1 MPALFYVMF
10 LAAFSIAK
18 TENKLYNCPMITD
31 IKEFIERVDGAADY
45 IRSVLSDRTLP
56 AVCIVLGSGLGPL
69 SEMAEDAIEIP
80 YKDIPGFPVS
90 TAPGHKGSLIAGNL
104 SGKPV
109 FMMNGR
115 FHYYEGYPMET
126 VTFYVRV
133 MGRLGVKVLLLT
145 NASGGINLEMKV
157 PELVAITDHLSFNAE
172 PVLRGPN
179 IAEFGTR
186 FPDQCHVYD
195 PELTD
200 TLVNS
205 ARDLNI
211 RISRGVY
218 AYTKGPQYETPAE
231 IRALRVMGAD
241 CVGMSTVPEAIAASH
256 MGIRVA
262 AMSCITNM
270 AAGISGNPLSEQEV
284 LDNAS
289 LASANSCALVKE
301 FVKRINV

>member
-1 MPALFYVMF
+1 
-10 LAAFSIAK
+10 
-18 TENKLYNCPMITD
+18 MITN
-31 IKEFIERVDGAADY
+31 ISEFIKTVDGAAEF
-45 IRSVLSDRTLP
+45 IRGVLAGKEIPS
-56 AVCIVLGSGLGPL
+56 VCIVLGSGLGPL
-69 SEMAEDAIEIP
+69 SSMAEDAIEIP

-90 TAPGHKGSLIAGNL
+90 TAPGHKGSLLIGTL

-115 FHYYEGYPMET
+115 FHYYEGYPIET

-157 PELVAITDHLSFNAE
+157 PELVAVTDHISFHAE

-179 IAEFGTR
+179 IEEFGTR

-218 AYTKGPQYETPAE
+218 AYSKGPQYETPAE
-231 IRALRVMGAD
+231 IRALRILGAD

-284 LDNAS
+284 LDNAA
-289 LASANSCALVKE
+289 LASDNSCALVKE
-301 FVKRINV
+301 FVNRIKV

>member
-1 MPALFYVMF
+1 
-10 LAAFSIAK
+10 
-18 TENKLYNCPMITD
+18 MITD
-31 IKEFIERVDGAADY
+31 IAEFIKRVDGAADY
-45 IRSVLSDRTLP
+45 IRGVLSGKEIP
-56 AVCIVLGSGLGPL
+56 GICIVLGSGLGPL
-69 SEMAEDAIEIP
+69 SKMAEDALEIP

-90 TAPGHKGSLIAGNL
+90 TAPGHKGSLIIGKL
-104 SGKPV
+104 SDKPV

-157 PELVAITDHLSFNAE
+157 PELVAVTDHISFHVE

-179 IAEFGTR
+179 IEEFGTR

-218 AYTKGPQYETPAE
+218 AYSKGPQYETPAE
-231 IRALRVMGAD
+231 IRALRILGAD

-284 LDNAS
+284 LDNAA
-289 LASANSCALVKE
+289 LASDNSCALVKE
-301 FVKRINV
+301 FVNRISV

>member
-1 MPALFYVMF
+1 
-10 LAAFSIAK
+10 
-18 TENKLYNCPMITD
+18 MITD
-31 IKEFIERVDGAADY
+31 TKEFIKRVDGAADN
-45 IRSVLSDRTLP
+45 IRSVLSERSLP

-179 IAEFGTR
+179 IEEFGTR

-231 IRALRVMGAD
+231 IRALRIMGAD
-241 CVGMSTVPEAIAASH
+241 CVGMSTVPEAIAASQ

-270 AAGISGNPLSEQEV
+270 AAGISGNPLSEKEV
-284 LDNAS
+284 LDNAA
-289 LASANSCALVKE
+289 LASENSSALVKE
-301 FVKRINV
+301 FVNRINV

>member
-1 MPALFYVMF
+1 
-10 LAAFSIAK
+10 
-18 TENKLYNCPMITD
+18 MITD
-31 IKEFIERVDGAADY
+31 IAEFIKRVDGAADY
-45 IRSVLSDRTLP
+45 IRSALSNRTLP
-56 AVCIVLGSGLGPL
+56 SVCIVLGSGLGPL
-69 SEMAEDAIEIP
+69 SKMAEDAIEIP

-90 TAPGHKGSLIAGNL
+90 TAPGHKGSLITGEL

-109 FMMNGR
+109 FLMNGR

-179 IAEFGTR
+179 IEEFGTR

-218 AYTKGPQYETPAE
+218 AYSKGPQYETPAE
-231 IRALRVMGAD
+231 IRALRIMGAD

-289 LASANSCALVKE
+289 LASDNSCALVKE
-301 FVKRINV
+301 FVRRINV

>member
-1 MPALFYVMF
+1 
-10 LAAFSIAK
+10 
-18 TENKLYNCPMITD
+18 MITD
-31 IKEFIERVDGAADY
+31 VKEFVERVDGAADH

-90 TAPGHKGSLIAGNL
+90 TAPGHKGSLITGTL

-231 IRALRVMGAD
+231 IRALRIMGAD

-270 AAGISGNPLSEQEV
+270 AAGISGNPLSEKEV
-284 LDNAS
+284 LDNAVS
-289 LASANSCALVKE
+289 ASANSCALVKE
-301 FVKRINV
+301 FVKRIIV

>member
-1 MPALFYVMF
+1 
-10 LAAFSIAK
+10 
-18 TENKLYNCPMITD
+18 MITD
-31 IKEFIERVDGAADY
+31 ISEYIKSVDGAADY
-45 IRSVLSDRTLP
+45 LRGVLAGKEIPS
-56 AVCIVLGSGLGPL
+56 VCIVLGSGLGPL
-69 SEMAEDAIEIP
+69 SSMAENVTEIS

-90 TAPGHKGSLIAGNL
+90 TAPGHKGSLLIGTL

-133 MGRLGVKVLLLT
+133 MGRLGVKALLLT
-145 NASGGINLEMKV
+145 NASGGINLDMKV
-157 PELVAITDHLSFNAE
+157 PELVAITDHISFNLE
-172 PVLRGPN
+172 SVLRGPN
-179 IAEFGTR
+179 IPEFGTR

-200 TLVNS
+200 TLVNC
-205 ARDLNI
+205 ARDLQI

-218 AYTKGPQYETPAE
+218 AYSKGPQYETPAE
-231 IRALRVMGAD
+231 IRAWRILGAD

-270 AAGISGNPLSEQEV
+270 AAGITGQALSEQEV
-284 LDNAS
+284 LDNAA
-289 LASANSCALVKE
+289 LASDNSCALVKE
-301 FVKRINV
+301 FINRINI

>member
-1 MPALFYVMF
+1 
-10 LAAFSIAK
+10 
-18 TENKLYNCPMITD
+18 MITD
-31 IKEFIERVDGAADY
+31 IKEFVERVDGAADY
-45 IRSVLSDRTLP
+45 IRSVLSDRTVP

-69 SEMAEDAIEIP
+69 SKMAEDAIEIP

-90 TAPGHKGSLIAGNL
+90 TAPGHKGSLIAGQL

-133 MGRLGVKVLLLT
+133 MGRLGVKILLLT

-200 TLVNS
+200 ILVNS

-289 LASANSCALVKE
+289 LASENSCALVKE
-301 FVKRINV
+301 FVNRINV

>member
-1 MPALFYVMF
+1 M
-10 LAAFSIAK
+10 IAD
-18 TENKLYNCPMITD
+18 T
-31 IKEFIERVDGAADY
+31 KEFVKRVDGAADF
-45 IRSVLSDRTLP
+45 IRSAVIGCTLP
-56 AVCIVLGSGLGPL
+56 SICIVLGSGLGPL
-69 SEMAEDAIEIP
+69 AQMVDIVHEFN

-90 TAPGHKGSLIAGNL
+90 TAPGHKGSLIVGNL
-104 SGKPV
+104 SGKTV
-109 FMMNGR
+109 FLMNGR

-133 MGRLGVKVLLLT
+133 MGRLGVKILLLT
-145 NASGGINLEMKV
+145 NASGGINLDMKV
-157 PELVAITDHLSFNAE
+157 PELVAITDHISFNAE

-179 IAEFGTR
+179 IEEFGTR

-195 PELTD
+195 PALTD
-200 TLVNS
+200 NLVNC
-205 ARDLNI
+205 ARDLKI

-231 IRALRVMGAD
+231 IRALRTLGAD

-284 LDNAS
+284 LDNAA
-289 LASANSCALVKE
+289 LASENSCALVKE
-301 FVKRINV
+301 FIKRLDL

>member
-1 MPALFYVMF
+1 
-10 LAAFSIAK
+10 
-18 TENKLYNCPMITD
+18 MITD
-31 IKEFIERVDGAADY
+31 TKEFIKRVDGAADH
-45 IRSVLSDRTLP
+45 IRSVLSGRSLP

-179 IAEFGTR
+179 IEEIGTR

-231 IRALRVMGAD
+231 IRALRIMGAD

-270 AAGISGNPLSEQEV
+270 AAGISGNPLSEKEV
-284 LDNAS
+284 LDNAA
-289 LASANSCALVKE
+289 LASENSCALVKE
-301 FVKRINV
+301 FVNRIKV

>member
-1 MPALFYVMF
+1 
-10 LAAFSIAK
+10 
-18 TENKLYNCPMITD
+18 MITD
-31 IKEFIERVDGAADY
+31 IKAFVERVDGAADY
-45 IRSVLSDRTLP
+45 IRSVLSDRTVP

-69 SEMAEDAIEIP
+69 SKMAEDAIEIP

-90 TAPGHKGSLIAGNL
+90 TAPGHKGSLIAGQL

-133 MGRLGVKVLLLT
+133 MGRLGVKILLLT

-179 IAEFGTR
+179 IDEFGTR

-289 LASANSCALVKE
+289 LASENSCALVKE
-301 FVKRINV
+301 FINRINV

>member
-1 MPALFYVMF
+1 
-10 LAAFSIAK
+10 
-18 TENKLYNCPMITD
+18 MITD
-31 IKEFIERVDGAADY
+31 TAEFVERVDGAAGY
-45 IRSVLSDRTLP
+45 IRNALAGRVLPS
-56 AVCIVLGSGLGPL
+56 VCIVLGSGLGPL
-69 SEMAEDAIEIP
+69 SSMAEEALEIP

-90 TAPGHKGSLIAGNL
+90 TAPGHKGSLIIGNL
-104 SGKPV
+104 SGKSV

-145 NASGGINLEMKV
+145 NAAGGINPDMKV
-157 PELVAITDHLSFNAE
+157 PELVAISDHLSFNAE

-179 IAEFGTR
+179 IQEFGTR

-200 TLVNS
+200 TLVNC
-205 ARDLNI
+205 ARDLQI

-218 AYTKGPQYETPAE
+218 AYSKGPQYETPAE
-231 IRALRVMGAD
+231 IRALRLLGAD

-270 AAGISGNPLSEQEV
+270 AAGITGNPLSEQEV
-284 LDNAS
+284 LDNAA
-289 LASANSCALVKE
+289 LASENSCALVKE
-301 FVKRINV
+301 FVKRLDLTN

>member
-1 MPALFYVMF
+1 
-10 LAAFSIAK
+10 
-18 TENKLYNCPMITD
+18 MITD
-31 IKEFIERVDGAADY
+31 ISEFIKTVDGAAEY
-45 IRSVLSDRTLP
+45 IRGVLAGKEIPS
-56 AVCIVLGSGLGPL
+56 VCIVLGSGLGPL
-69 SEMAEDAIEIP
+69 SSMAEDAVEIP

-90 TAPGHKGSLIAGNL
+90 TAPGHKGSLLIGTL

-115 FHYYEGYPMET
+115 FHYYEGYPIET

-133 MGRLGVKVLLLT
+133 MGRLGVKALLLT
-145 NASGGINLEMKV
+145 NASGGINLDMKV
-157 PELVAITDHLSFNAE
+157 PELVAITDHLSFHAE

-195 PELTD
+195 SELTD
-200 TLVNS
+200 TLVNC
-205 ARDLNI
+205 AHDLEI

-218 AYTKGPQYETPAE
+218 AYSKGPQYETPAE
-231 IRALRVMGAD
+231 IRAWRILGAD

-284 LDNAS
+284 LENAAK
-289 LASANSCALVKE
+289 ASDNSCALVKE
-301 FVKRINV
+301 FVRRLEV

>member
-1 MPALFYVMF
+1 
-10 LAAFSIAK
+10 
-18 TENKLYNCPMITD
+18 MITD
-31 IKEFIERVDGAADY
+31 IDEFIKRVDGAADY
-45 IRSVLSDRTLP
+45 IRGVLSGKEIP
-56 AVCIVLGSGLGPL
+56 GICIVLGSGLGPL
-69 SEMAEDAIEIP
+69 SKMAEDALEIP

-90 TAPGHKGSLIAGNL
+90 TAPGHKGSLIVGKL
-104 SGKPV
+104 SDKPV

-115 FHYYEGYPMET
+115 FHYYEGYPMDT

-157 PELVAITDHLSFNAE
+157 PELVAVTDHISFHAE

-179 IAEFGTR
+179 IEEFGTR

-218 AYTKGPQYETPAE
+218 AYSKGPQYETPAE
-231 IRALRVMGAD
+231 IRALRILGAD

-284 LDNAS
+284 LDNAA
-289 LASANSCALVKE
+289 LASDNSCALVKE
-301 FVKRINV
+301 FVNRIKV

>member
-1 MPALFYVMF
+1 
-10 LAAFSIAK
+10 
-18 TENKLYNCPMITD
+18 MITD
-31 IKEFIERVDGAADY
+31 TKEFIKRVDGAADH
-45 IRSVLSDRTLP
+45 IRSVLSGRSLP

-90 TAPGHKGSLIAGNL
+90 TAPGPKGSLIAGNL

-179 IAEFGTR
+179 IEEFGTR

-231 IRALRVMGAD
+231 IRALRIMGAD

-270 AAGISGNPLSEQEV
+270 AAGISGNPLSEKEV
-284 LDNAS
+284 LDNAA
-289 LASANSCALVKE
+289 LASENSCALVKE
-301 FVKRINV
+301 FVNRIKV

>member
-1 MPALFYVMF
+1 
-10 LAAFSIAK
+10 
-18 TENKLYNCPMITD
+18 MITD
-31 IKEFIERVDGAADY
+31 TKEFIKRVDSAADH
-45 IRSVLSDRTLP
+45 IRNVLSGRTLP

-179 IAEFGTR
+179 IEEFGTR

-231 IRALRVMGAD
+231 IRALRILGAD

-270 AAGISGNPLSEQEV
+270 AAGISGNPLSEKEV
-284 LDNAS
+284 LDNAA
-289 LASANSCALVKE
+289 LASENSCALVKE
-301 FVKRINV
+301 FVNRIKV

>member
-1 MPALFYVMF
+1 
-10 LAAFSIAK
+10 
-18 TENKLYNCPMITD
+18 MITD
-31 IKEFIERVDGAADY
+31 ITEFIKRVDGAADY
-45 IRSVLSDRTLP
+45 IRSALSNRTLP
-56 AVCIVLGSGLGPL
+56 SVCIVLGSGLGPL
-69 SEMAEDAIEIP
+69 STMAEDSIEIP

-90 TAPGHKGSLIAGNL
+90 TAPGHKGSLIVGEL

-179 IAEFGTR
+179 IEEFGTR

-218 AYTKGPQYETPAE
+218 AYSKGPQYETPAE
-231 IRALRVMGAD
+231 IRALRIMGAD

-284 LDNAS
+284 LDNAA
-289 LASANSCALVKE
+289 LASDNSCALVKE
-301 FVKRINV
+301 FVRRINV

>member
-1 MPALFYVMF
+1 M
-10 LAAFSIAK
+10 AAFSISK
-18 TENKLYNCPMITD
+18 TENKLYNCPLITD

-115 FHYYEGYPMET
+115 FHYYEGYPIET

-179 IAEFGTR
+179 IEEFGTR

-218 AYTKGPQYETPAE
+218 AYSKGPQYETPAE
-231 IRALRVMGAD
+231 IRALRILGAD
-241 CVGMSTVPEAIAASH
+241 CVGMSTVPEAIAATH

-284 LDNAS
+284 LDNAA
-289 LASANSCALVKE
+289 LASENSCALVKE
-301 FVKRINV
+301 FVNRINV

>member
-1 MPALFYVMF
+1 
-10 LAAFSIAK
+10 
-18 TENKLYNCPMITD
+18 MITD
-31 IKEFIERVDGAADY
+31 TKEFIKRVDGAADY
-45 IRSVLSDRTLP
+45 LRNAVSGNTLP
-56 AVCIVLGSGLGPL
+56 SICIVLGSGLGPL
-69 SEMAEDAIEIP
+69 ASMVDVDLEIS

-90 TAPGHKGSLIAGNL
+90 TAPGHKGSLIIGKL
-104 SGKPV
+104 EDKPV
-109 FMMNGR
+109 FLMNGR

-133 MGRLGVKVLLLT
+133 MGRLGVKALLLT
-145 NASGGINLEMKV
+145 NASGGINLDMKV
-157 PELVAITDHLSFNAE
+157 PELVAITDHISFNAE

-179 IAEFGTR
+179 IEEFGTR

-200 TLVNS
+200 TLVNC
-205 ARDLNI
+205 ARDLKI

-218 AYTKGPQYETPAE
+218 AYSKGPQYETPAE
-231 IRALRVMGAD
+231 IRALRIMGAD

-270 AAGISGNPLSEQEV
+270 AAGITGNALSEKEV

-289 LASANSCALVKE
+289 LASSNSCALVKE
-301 FVKRINV
+301 FVKRINL

>member
-1 MPALFYVMF
+1 
-10 LAAFSIAK
+10 
-18 TENKLYNCPMITD
+18 MITD
-31 IKEFIERVDGAADY
+31 INEFIKRIDGAADY
-45 IRSVLSDRTLP
+45 IRGVLSGKELP
-56 AVCIVLGSGLGPL
+56 KVCVVLGSGLGPL
-69 SEMAEDAIEIP
+69 SKMAEDALEIP

-90 TAPGHKGSLIAGNL
+90 TAPGHKGSLIVGKL

-157 PELVAITDHLSFNAE
+157 PELVAITDHISFNAE

-179 IAEFGTR
+179 IEEFGTR

-218 AYTKGPQYETPAE
+218 AYSKGPQYETPAE
-231 IRALRVMGAD
+231 IRALRIMGAD

-284 LDNAS
+284 LDNAA
-289 LASANSCALVKE
+289 LASENSCALVKE
-301 FVKRINV
+301 FVNRINV

>member
-1 MPALFYVMF
+1 
-10 LAAFSIAK
+10 
-18 TENKLYNCPMITD
+18 MITD
-31 IKEFIERVDGAADY
+31 IKAFVERVDGAADY
-45 IRSVLSDRTLP
+45 IRSVLSDRTVP

-69 SEMAEDAIEIP
+69 SRMAEDAIEIP

-90 TAPGHKGSLIAGNL
+90 TAPGHKGSLIAGQL

-133 MGRLGVKVLLLT
+133 MGRLGVKILLLT

-172 PVLRGPN
+172 PILRGPN
-179 IAEFGTR
+179 IDEFGTR

-289 LASANSCALVKE
+289 LASENSCALVKE
-301 FVKRINV
+301 FVNRINV

>member
-1 MPALFYVMF
+1 
-10 LAAFSIAK
+10 
-18 TENKLYNCPMITD
+18 MITD
-31 IKEFIERVDGAADY
+31 IAEFIERVDGAADY

-56 AVCIVLGSGLGPL
+56 SVCIVLGSGLGPL

-90 TAPGHKGSLIAGNL
+90 TAPGHKGSLIVGKL

-133 MGRLGVKVLLLT
+133 MGRLGVKILLLT

-157 PELVAITDHLSFNAE
+157 PELVAITDHISFNAE

-231 IRALRVMGAD
+231 IRVLRVMGAD

-270 AAGISGNPLSEQEV
+270 AAGISGNPLSEKEV
-284 LDNAS
+284 LENAS
-289 LASANSCALVKE
+289 MASENSCALVKE
-301 FVKRINV
+301 FVNRINV

>member
-1 MPALFYVMF
+1 
-10 LAAFSIAK
+10 
-18 TENKLYNCPMITD
+18 MITD
-31 IKEFIERVDGAADY
+31 ITEFIKRVDGAADY
-45 IRSVLSDRTLP
+45 IRSALSNRTLP
-56 AVCIVLGSGLGPL
+56 SVCIVLGSGLGPL
-69 SEMAEDAIEIP
+69 SKMADDAMEIP
-80 YKDIPGFPVS
+80 YKEIPGFPVS
-90 TAPGHKGSLIAGNL
+90 TAPGHKGSLIVGEL

-145 NASGGINLEMKV
+145 NASGGINHEMKV

-179 IAEFGTR
+179 IDEFGTR

-284 LDNAS
+284 LDNAA
-289 LASANSCALVKE
+289 LASDNSCALVKE
-301 FVKRINV
+301 FVRRINV

>member
-1 MPALFYVMF
+1 
-10 LAAFSIAK
+10 
-18 TENKLYNCPMITD
+18 MITD
-31 IKEFIERVDGAADY
+31 IKEFVERVDGAADY
-45 IRSVLSDRTLP
+45 IRSVLSDRTVP
-56 AVCIVLGSGLGPL
+56 TVCIVLGSGLGPL
-69 SEMAEDAIEIP
+69 SKMAEDAIEIP

-179 IAEFGTR
+179 IEEFGTR

-231 IRALRVMGAD
+231 IRALRIMGAD

-270 AAGISGNPLSEQEV
+270 AAGISGNPLSEKEV
-284 LDNAS
+284 LDNAA
-289 LASANSCALVKE
+289 LASENSCALVKE
-301 FVKRINV
+301 FVNRIKV

>member
-1 MPALFYVMF
+1 
-10 LAAFSIAK
+10 
-18 TENKLYNCPMITD
+18 MITD
-31 IKEFIERVDGAADY
+31 IKAFVERVDGAADY
-45 IRSVLSDRTLP
+45 IRNVLSDRTVP
-56 AVCIVLGSGLGPL
+56 TVCIVLGSGLGPL
-69 SEMAEDAIEIP
+69 SKMAEDAIEIP

-90 TAPGHKGSLIAGNL
+90 TAPGHKGSLIAGQL

-133 MGRLGVKVLLLT
+133 MGRLGVKILLLT

-284 LDNAS
+284 LDNAL
-289 LASANSCALVKE
+289 LASENSCALVKE
-301 FVKRINV
+301 FVNRINV

>member
-1 MPALFYVMF
+1 
-10 LAAFSIAK
+10 
-18 TENKLYNCPMITD
+18 MITD
-31 IKEFIERVDGAADY
+31 INEFIERVDGAADY

-56 AVCIVLGSGLGPL
+56 SVCIVLGSGLGPL

-90 TAPGHKGSLIAGNL
+90 TAPGHKGSLIVGQL

-133 MGRLGVKVLLLT
+133 MGRLGVKILLLT

-157 PELVAITDHLSFNAE
+157 PELVAITDHISFNAE

-270 AAGISGNPLSEQEV
+270 AAGISGNPLSEKEV
-284 LDNAS
+284 LENAS
-289 LASANSCALVKE
+289 MASENSCALVKE
-301 FVKRINV
+301 FVNRINV

>member
-1 MPALFYVMF
+1 
-10 LAAFSIAK
+10 
-18 TENKLYNCPMITD
+18 MITD
-31 IKEFIERVDGAADY
+31 PKEYIKRVDGAADY
-45 IRSVLSDRTLP
+45 IRSALSNREMP
-56 AVCIVLGSGLGPL
+56 EVCIVLGSGLGPL
-69 SEMAEDAIEIP
+69 SSMAEDQLEFS
-80 YKDIPGFPVS
+80 YSDIPGFPVS
-90 TAPGHKGSLIAGNL
+90 TAPGHKGSLITGML

-145 NASGGINLEMKV
+145 NASGGIGLDMKV
-157 PELVAITDHLSFNAE
+157 PELVAITDHLSFYSE
-172 PVLRGPN
+172 SVLIGPN
-179 IAEFGTR
+179 ISEFGTR

-200 TLVNS
+200 LLVNC
-205 ARDLNI
+205 ARDLQI

-218 AYTKGPQYETPAE
+218 AYSKGPQYETPAE
-231 IRALRVMGAD
+231 IRALRILGAD

-262 AMSCITNM
+262 AMSCVTNM

-284 LDNAS
+284 LDNAA
-289 LASANSCALVKE
+289 LASDNSCALVKE
-301 FVKRINV
+301 FVKRLKV

>member
-1 MPALFYVMF
+1 
-10 LAAFSIAK
+10 
-18 TENKLYNCPMITD
+18 MITD
-31 IKEFIERVDGAADY
+31 ITEFIKRVDGAADH
-45 IRSVLSDRTLP
+45 IRSVLSDKELP
-56 AVCIVLGSGLGPL
+56 SVCIVLGSGLGPL
-69 SEMAEDAIEIP
+69 SKMAEEAIEIP

-90 TAPGHKGSLIAGNL
+90 TAPGHKGSLIFGTL
-104 SGKPV
+104 SGKTV

-145 NASGGINLEMKV
+145 NASGGINLDMKV

-200 TLVNS
+200 ILVNS

-218 AYTKGPQYETPAE
+218 AYSKGPQYETPAE
-231 IRALRVMGAD
+231 IRALRIMGAD
-241 CVGMSTVPEAIAASH
+241 CVGMSIVPEAITASH

-284 LDNAS
+284 LDNAA
-289 LASANSCALVKE
+289 LASENSCALVKE
-301 FVKRINV
+301 FVKRLEV

>member
-1 MPALFYVMF
+1 
-10 LAAFSIAK
+10 
-18 TENKLYNCPMITD
+18 MITD
-31 IKEFIERVDGAADY
+31 INEFIKRVDGAADY
-45 IRSVLSDRTLP
+45 IRGVLSGKEIP
-56 AVCIVLGSGLGPL
+56 GICIVLGSGLGPL
-69 SEMAEDAIEIP
+69 SKMAEDALEIP

-90 TAPGHKGSLIAGNL
+90 TAPGHKGSLIVGKL
-104 SGKPV
+104 SDKPV

-157 PELVAITDHLSFNAE
+157 PELVAVTDHISFHAE

-179 IAEFGTR
+179 IEEFGTR

-218 AYTKGPQYETPAE
+218 AYSKGPQYETPAE
-231 IRALRVMGAD
+231 IRALRILGAD

-284 LDNAS
+284 LDNAA
-289 LASANSCALVKE
+289 LASDNSCALVKE
-301 FVKRINV
+301 FVNRIKV

>member
-1 MPALFYVMF
+1 
-10 LAAFSIAK
+10 
-18 TENKLYNCPMITD
+18 MITD
-31 IKEFIERVDGAADY
+31 ITEFIKRVDGAADY
-45 IRSVLSDRTLP
+45 IRSALSNRTLP
-56 AVCIVLGSGLGPL
+56 SVCIVLGSGLGPL
-69 SEMAEDAIEIP
+69 SKMAEDALEIP

-90 TAPGHKGSLIAGNL
+90 TAPGHKGSLIVGEL

-179 IAEFGTR
+179 IEEFGTR

-200 TLVNS
+200 TLVNC
-205 ARDLNI
+205 ARDLKI

-218 AYTKGPQYETPAE
+218 AYSKGPQYETPAE
-231 IRALRVMGAD
+231 IRALRIMGAD

-284 LDNAS
+284 LDNAA
-289 LASANSCALVKE
+289 LASDNSCALVKE
-301 FVKRINV
+301 FVRRINV

>member
-1 MPALFYVMF
+1 
-10 LAAFSIAK
+10 
-18 TENKLYNCPMITD
+18 MITD
-31 IKEFIERVDGAADY
+31 INEFIERVDGAADY

-56 AVCIVLGSGLGPL
+56 SVCIVLGSGLGPL

-90 TAPGHKGSLIAGNL
+90 TAPGHKGSLIVGQL

-133 MGRLGVKVLLLT
+133 MGRLGVKILLLT

-157 PELVAITDHLSFNAE
+157 PELVAITDHISFNAE

-200 TLVNS
+200 TLINS

-270 AAGISGNPLSEQEV
+270 AAGISGNPLSEKEV
-284 LDNAS
+284 LENAS
-289 LASANSCALVKE
+289 MASENSCALVKE
-301 FVKRINV
+301 FVNRINV

>member
-1 MPALFYVMF
+1 
-10 LAAFSIAK
+10 
-18 TENKLYNCPMITD
+18 MITD
-31 IKEFIERVDGAADY
+31 TKEFVKRVDGAAD
-45 IRSVLSDRTLP
+45 SSMNAGACNTLP
-56 AVCIVLGSGLGPL
+56 SICIVLGSGLGPL
-69 SEMAEDAIEIP
+69 ASMVEVTHEIS

-90 TAPGHKGSLIAGNL
+90 TAPGHKGSLIIGKL
-104 SGKPV
+104 SDKPV
-109 FMMNGR
+109 FLMNGR
-115 FHYYEGYPMET
+115 FHYYEGYPIET

-133 MGRLGVKVLLLT
+133 MGRLGVKALLLT
-145 NASGGINLEMKV
+145 NASGGINLDMKV
-157 PELVAITDHLSFNAE
+157 PELVAITDHISFNAE

-179 IAEFGTR
+179 IEEFGTR

-200 TLVNS
+200 TLVNC
-205 ARDLNI
+205 ARDLKI

-231 IRALRVMGAD
+231 IRALRIMGAD
-241 CVGMSTVPEAIAASH
+241 CVGMSTVPEAIAATH

-270 AAGISGNPLSEQEV
+270 AAGITGQALSEKEV
-284 LDNAS
+284 LDNAA

-301 FVKRINV
+301 FVRRINL

>member
-1 MPALFYVMF
+1 
-10 LAAFSIAK
+10 
-18 TENKLYNCPMITD
+18 MITD
-31 IKEFIERVDGAADY
+31 IAEFIKRVDGAADY
-45 IRSVLSDRTLP
+45 IRSVLSGKEIP
-56 AVCIVLGSGLGPL
+56 GICIVLGSGLGPL
-69 SEMAEDAIEIP
+69 SKMAEDALEIP

-90 TAPGHKGSLIAGNL
+90 TAPGHKGSLIIGKL
-104 SGKPV
+104 SDKPV

-157 PELVAITDHLSFNAE
+157 PELVAVTDHISFHAE

-179 IAEFGTR
+179 IEEFGTR

-218 AYTKGPQYETPAE
+218 AYSKGPQYETPAE
-231 IRALRVMGAD
+231 IRALRILGAD

-284 LDNAS
+284 LDNAA
-289 LASANSCALVKE
+289 LASDNSCALVKE
-301 FVKRINV
+301 FVKRIKV

>member
-1 MPALFYVMF
+1 
-10 LAAFSIAK
+10 
-18 TENKLYNCPMITD
+18 MITD
-31 IKEFIERVDGAADY
+31 VKEFVERVDGAADY
-45 IRSVLSDRTLP
+45 IRGILSDRTLP

-186 FPDQCHVYD
+186 FPAQCHVYD

>member
-1 MPALFYVMF
+1 M
-10 LAAFSIAK
+10 
-18 TENKLYNCPMITD
+18 
-31 IKEFIERVDGAADY
+31 
-45 IRSVLSDRTLP
+45 SDRGIP
-56 AVCIVLGSGLGPL
+56 SVCIVLGSGLGPL
-69 SEMAEDAIEIP
+69 SKMAEEAIEIP

-90 TAPGHKGSLIAGNL
+90 TAPGHKGSLIIGKL

-133 MGRLGVKVLLLT
+133 MGRLGVKALLLT

-157 PELVAITDHLSFNAE
+157 PELVAIIDHLSFNAE

-179 IAEFGTR
+179 ISEFGTR

-200 TLVNS
+200 ILVNS

-218 AYTKGPQYETPAE
+218 AYSKGPQYETPAE
-231 IRALRVMGAD
+231 IRALRLLGAD

-270 AAGISGNPLSEQEV
+270 AAGISGNALSEQEV
-284 LDNAS
+284 LDNAA
-289 LASANSCALVKE
+289 LASENSCALVKE
-301 FVKRINV
+301 FVNRLNI

>member
-1 MPALFYVMF
+1 
-10 LAAFSIAK
+10 
-18 TENKLYNCPMITD
+18 MITD
-31 IKEFIERVDGAADY
+31 ITEFIKRVDGAADY
-45 IRSVLSDRTLP
+45 IRSALSNRTLP
-56 AVCIVLGSGLGPL
+56 SVCIVLGSGLGPL
-69 SEMAEDAIEIP
+69 SKMAEDAMEIP
-80 YKDIPGFPVS
+80 YNDIPGFPVS
-90 TAPGHKGSLIAGNL
+90 TAPGHKGSLIVGNL

-179 IAEFGTR
+179 IDEFGTR

-231 IRALRVMGAD
+231 IRALRIMGAD

-284 LDNAS
+284 LDNAA
-289 LASANSCALVKE
+289 LASDNSCALVKE
-301 FVKRINV
+301 FVRRINV